1 MQCVRAE
8 LLSLLLVTLAAA
20 QNQFVYTNNQ
30 SQPNTIT
37 GFLVNSDG
45 SLTQIAGSPL
55 LQRVEM
61 GKMALINCWVE
72 GQCEWPVSV
81 CWRT

>member
-45 SLTQIAGSPL
+45 SLTQIAGSPFAT
-55 LQRVEM
+55 
-61 GKMALINCWVE
+61 GGN
-72 GQCEWPVSV
+72 GQNGFDQLPG
-81 CWRT
+81 